1 MKPDPWPCCCWMAGP
16 RPKIPPR
23 GLMVRLT
30 VSMRTTAGPA
40 FSTASTITELLGCR
54 DGAGAASVI
63 RGCSGGCRP
72 GREILV
78 AVQEVSRPAETAVRV
93 RRDRKR
99 GWTIGSGRASLK
111 ASLKTDPRARAAYIR
126 PSRRGLLVQQGDQLW
141 HRVSQELQ
149 ARLSKPT
156 FETWIRPARCRSF
169 GGDLLQLE
177 APNSFACGWLHKNY
191 LTMIAAVASEHAGR
205 PVRVEVLVAPGADPL
220 PLPQEQ
226 DTAAAPAAPERPTP
240 PPPRAPA
247 RAASSLF
254 RPGAGLNTRYVF
266 NRFVVGANSR
276 MAHAASLAV
285 AEAPG
290 REFNPLF
297 ICGGVGLGKTHLMQ
311 AIGHY
316 RLEID
321 PEARVFYVSTET
333 FTNDLIQAIR
343 KDGMQAFRDRYRA
356 ADLILVDD
364 IQFIEGKEYTQEEF
378 FHTFNALHE
387 AGRQIVI
394 ASDRPPSQIP
404 RLQERLISRFSMGL
418 IADIQTPDLET
429 RMAILHKKAEAEQM
443 ALPRELIQYIAGR
456 FTSNIREL
464 EGALTRAVAFASITG
479 LPMTVESVAPML
491 DPVGND
497 VAVTPQQVLEKVA
510 EVFEVAIEEML
521 SPSRKRAVSQSRQVG
536 MYLMRQ
542 STSLSLPRIGE
553 AFGGKDHSTVM
564 YAVEQVEKKLSSDPD
579 LARRVQ
585 QVRDLLQIDSRK
597 RR

>member
-1 MKPDPWPCCCWMAGP
+1 
-16 RPKIPPR
+16 
-23 GLMVRLT
+23 MVAERLE
-30 VSMRTTAGPA
+30 G
-40 FSTASTITELLGCR
+40 EQLWN
-54 DGAGAASVI
+54 
-63 RGCSGGCRP
+63 
-72 GREILV
+72 
-78 AVQEVSRPAETAVRV
+78 Q
-93 RRDRKR
+93 
-99 GWTIGSGRASLK
+99 
-111 ASLKTDPRARAAYIR
+111 
-126 PSRRGLLVQQGDQLW
+126 VQQA
-141 HRVSQELQ
+141 LQ
-149 ARLSKPT
+149 PNLSKPT
-156 FETWIRPARCRSF
+156 FETWIRPARFLAFEAGALR
-169 GGDLLQLE
+169 LE
-177 APNSFACGWLHKNY
+177 APNAFTCSWLRKNY
-191 LTMIAAVASEHAGR
+191 QSQIAAVASEIAGRSVSVEVVAAAGGSTDSLGSASPPSAGEPEGVAAPGGNAGQATTAGSGPVRAAEAQGAGQGSPAAGHAGGNG
-205 PVRVEVLVAPGADPL
+205 VSGGHPL
-220 PLPQEQ
+220 
-226 DTAAAPAAPERPTP
+226 
-240 PPPRAPA
+240 
-247 RAASSLF
+247 
-254 RPGAGLNTRYVF
+254 GGLNPRYRF
-266 NRFVVGANSR
+266 SRFVVGPNSR
-276 MAHAASLAV
+276 MAHAAALAV

-321 PEARVFYVSTET
+321 PQAKVFYVSTET

-418 IADIQTPDLET
+418 IADIQAPDLET
-429 RMAILHKKAEAEQM
+429 RMAILHKKAEQERVH
-443 ALPRELIQYIAGR
+443 LPRDLIQYLAGR

-491 DPVGND
+491 DPVGHD
-497 VAVTPQQVLEKVA
+497 VEVTPKQVLEKVS
-510 EVFEVAIEEML
+510 EVFGVAIDDMK
-521 SPSRKRAVSQSRQVG
+521 SPSRRRNVSQARQVG
-536 MYLMRQ
+536 MFLMRQ
-542 STSLSLPRIGE
+542 STTLSLPRIGE

-564 YAVEQVEKKLSSDPD
+564 YAIEQIEKKLSSDPAV
-579 LARRVQ
+579 ARQVQ

-597 RR
+597 RK